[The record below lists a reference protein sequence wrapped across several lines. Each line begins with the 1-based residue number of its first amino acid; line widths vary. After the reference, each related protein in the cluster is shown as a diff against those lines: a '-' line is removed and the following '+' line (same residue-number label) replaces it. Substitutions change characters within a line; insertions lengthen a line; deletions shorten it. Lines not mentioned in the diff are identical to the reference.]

1 MNAARASGAAASAAS
16 SAAGVTQWV
25 IPSSSSYSGA
35 TKLGIPPLS
44 TRPSTIDACE
54 LRCATIRV
62 PSGASARQSVWLPCV
77 APLVRK
83 NVRAAPNA
91 SAASSSARS

>member
-1 MNAARASGAAASAAS
+1 MNAARASGAPRSACS

-44 TRPSTIDACE
+44 TSPSTIDACE

-77 APLVRK
+77 APFVR
-83 NVRAAPNA
+83 NHERAAPNA
-91 SAASSSARS
+91 SAASRSARS